1 MATIYKQGVNYI
13 DVLLI
18 FIVGLLSLFISQS
31 WLNPLA
37 DLFFTLTWVCVVI
50 YVIAF
55 ATGLFKNLILRTPT
69 WTITGL
75 LSIPLWLLVALI
87 PIPSST
93 GLSLDSQS
101 ALVNLFGENLVNFFT
116 QGIYI
121 PIIETIV
128 VVGFIVVFFLRQ
140 NNKDTSRIITGFG
153 KNKQTDK
160 RYGLV
165 LIFIAL
171 FGALIHYSVGVK
183 LLDVGIGFD
192 FYLLHQILSWF
203 IFAFIALSPLGLG
216 GAIAS
221 HIVKNSLVEI
231 STGSP
236 VTYLIV
242 TFAVFVMLDVI
253 AVRTN
258 KGEDTHKRV
267 LKSTGL
273 GV

>member
-13 DVLLI
+13 DVLLV

-37 DLFFTLTWVCVVI
+37 DLFFTLTWVVVTI

-55 ATGLFKNLILRTPT
+55 ATGLFKNLMLRTPT
-69 WTITGL
+69 WTLTGL
-75 LSIPLWLLVALI
+75 ISIPLWLLVALI

-93 GLSLDSQS
+93 SLSLDSQS
-101 ALVNLFGENLVNFFT
+101 ALVNLFGANLVNFFT
-116 QGIYI
+116 QGVYI

-128 VVGFIVVFFLRQ
+128 VVGFIIVFFLRQ
-140 NNKDTSRIITGFG
+140 NSKDTSRIISGFG
-153 KNKQTDK
+153 KDARKEK
-160 RYGLV
+160 RFGLV

-183 LLDVGIGFD
+183 LLNVGIGFD

-221 HIVKNSLVEI
+221 HIVKNSLVEL

-236 VTYLIV
+236 ITYLFV
-242 TFAVFVMLDVI
+242 VFGVFVLLDII
-253 AVRTN
+253 AIRTN
-258 KGEDTHKRV
+258 KNEDTHKRV
-267 LKSTGL
+267 LKSAGL